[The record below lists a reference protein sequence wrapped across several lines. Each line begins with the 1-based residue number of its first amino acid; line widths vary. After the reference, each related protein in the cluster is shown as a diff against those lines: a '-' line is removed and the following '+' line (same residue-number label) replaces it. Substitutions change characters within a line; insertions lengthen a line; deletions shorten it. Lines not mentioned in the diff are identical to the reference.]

1 MQKLKSFTSWFLIVA
16 GCLMFATFGIV
27 RWTEQQVLNTD
38 NWVATVSKLPQ
49 DKAVAEAISS
59 QIVDRMF
66 EGSDVT
72 GDIREVLPPKL
83 VFLAPTISKFLR
95 EKADALATQLIMSD
109 RFTQLWTSAN
119 RSAHQRLV
127 EVLRMPP
134 ARGEQARVLPYKINL
149 SQAQQWLQSAAEKSD
164 NAGLLNAATQV
175 ERVETFNASL
185 RAGLNQMR
193 AFVRA
198 SDALYA
204 LLPYVIMASFLS
216 ALALARKRYTA
227 LLGICGGVVAVNV
240 LAIVGVNFMRPALLN
255 MLENQNNRPIFN
267 SLWSSLMPPFLDF
280 ARLAIIVSA
289 IVMLIA
295 FLWHKGLVARVVP
308 RNIRKLHWFKSV
320 QRFLESTH
328 SFLIKN
334 RAYIYG
340 VVGIVAVFYLAFVP
354 NQTPLKAVQVILA
367 SIGLAAFTSIITSPQ
382 RPTR

>member
-59 QIVDRMF
+59 QTVDRMF

-255 MLENQNNRPIFN
+255 MLENQNSRPIFN

-367 SIGLAAFTSIITSPQ
+367 SIGLAAFTSIINSPQ

>member
-255 MLENQNNRPIFN
+255 MLENQNSRPIFN

-334 RAYIYG
+334 RACIYG

>member
-1 MQKLKSFTSWFLIVA
+1 MQKLKSFTSWFLIVT

-134 ARGEQARVLPYKINL
+134 AKGEQARVLPYKINL

-204 LLPYVIMASFLS
+204 LLPYAIMASFLS

-320 QRFLESTH
+320 QRFFKSTH

-340 VVGIVAVFYLAFVP
+340 VVGTVAVFYLAFMP
-354 NQTPLKAVQVILA
+354 NQTPLKAVQVMLA
-367 SIGLAAFTSIITSPQ
+367 SIGLAAFTSIIASPQ
-382 RPTR
+382 RSTR

>member
-134 ARGEQARVLPYKINL
+134 ARGGT
-149 SQAQQWLQSAAEKSD
+149 SA
-164 NAGLLNAATQV
+164 GI
-175 ERVETFNASL
+175 
-185 RAGLNQMR
+185 
-193 AFVRA
+193 
-198 SDALYA
+198 AL
-204 LLPYVIMASFLS
+204 
-216 ALALARKRYTA
+216 
-227 LLGICGGVVAVNV
+227 
-240 LAIVGVNFMRPALLN
+240 
-255 MLENQNNRPIFN
+255 
-267 SLWSSLMPPFLDF
+267 
-280 ARLAIIVSA
+280 
-289 IVMLIA
+289 
-295 FLWHKGLVARVVP
+295 
-308 RNIRKLHWFKSV
+308 
-320 QRFLESTH
+320 
-328 SFLIKN
+328 
-334 RAYIYG
+334 
-340 VVGIVAVFYLAFVP
+340 
-354 NQTPLKAVQVILA
+354 
-367 SIGLAAFTSIITSPQ
+367 
-382 RPTR
+382 